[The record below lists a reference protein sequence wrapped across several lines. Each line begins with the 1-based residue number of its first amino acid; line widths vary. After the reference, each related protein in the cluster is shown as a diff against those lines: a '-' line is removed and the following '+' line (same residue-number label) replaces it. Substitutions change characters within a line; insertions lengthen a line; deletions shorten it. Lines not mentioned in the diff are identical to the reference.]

1 MRLRRACAVF
11 CVAVMA
17 AFVGMPMSARA
28 LTSPA
33 IDLGARAASV
43 CANVVTAQQLVN
55 ALASGCRDIRVSDR
69 ARIDLSQLAA
79 HPDHPRATG
88 HARTMT

>member
-1 MRLRRACAVF
+1 
-11 CVAVMA
+11 
-17 AFVGMPMSARA
+17 
-28 LTSPA
+28 
-33 IDLGARAASV
+33 
-43 CANVVTAQQLVN
+43 VTAQQLVN